1 MRAEIRV
8 ELKADKITETAETL
22 TRRIDER
29 FTQSGLGAIAQ
40 TIQMISAE
48 ASGRIEELSRPMWS
62 LRLSALG
69 IGVVTFVVL
78 AYLMMGGVDL
88 SHFTRPKTF
97 TNFISVVEPS
107 LGSIVFL
114 TAYVVFLKTIEQR
127 HKERRVL
134 EHLNRLRSLAHVI
147 DMHQLTKDPE
157 RLLITGPD
165 TASSPK
171 RELTP
176 FLLGRYLDYSSEM
189 LSLLSKI
196 GALWA
201 QAFPEPRIL
210 TAVDEI
216 EMLTSGL
223 SRKIWQK
230 VMVLES
236 VIEALN
242 QSKGPTESSSD
253 VERSDVSMDT

>member
-1 MRAEIRV
+1 MSEVKQEIRV
-8 ELKADKITETAETL
+8 ELRADKIADTAEML
-22 TRRIDER
+22 TRRIEER
-29 FTQSGLGAIAQ
+29 FPQSGLGAIAE
-40 TIQMISAE
+40 TIHMISE
-48 ASGRIEELSRPMWS
+48 ETSGRVEVLRRPMWT
-62 LRLSALG
+62 LRFTSIG

-78 AYLMMGGVDL
+78 TYLMMGGVDL
-88 SHFTRPKTF
+88 SHFTRPKSF

-134 EHLNRLRSLAHVI
+134 EHINRLRSLAHVI

-157 RLLITGPD
+157 RLLISGPD

-176 FLLGRYLDYSSEM
+176 FLLGRYLDYGTEM
-189 LSLLSKI
+189 LALLSKV

-216 EMLTSGL
+216 EMLTNGL

-230 VMVLES
+230 LMVLES
-236 VIEALN
+236 VVEALN
-242 QSKGPTESSSD
+242 RVHEH
-253 VERSDVSMDT
+253 EE

>member
-1 MRAEIRV
+1 MSQLKSELGV
-8 ELKADKITETAETL
+8 ELRADKIADTAETL

-29 FTQSGLGAIAQ
+29 FVQSGLGRIAH
-40 TIQMISAE
+40 TIHGIANETSANID
-48 ASGRIEELSRPMWS
+48 ALQKPMWS
-62 LRLSALG
+62 LRIGSFG
-69 IGVVTFVVL
+69 IGFLSFVIL
-78 AYLMMGGVDL
+78 TYLMMGGIDL

-127 HKERRVL
+127 HKERRIL
-134 EHLNRLRSLAHVI
+134 QYLNQLRSLAHVI

-157 RLLITGPD
+157 RLLILGPD

-189 LSLLSKI
+189 LALLSKVS
-196 GALWA
+196 ALWA
-201 QAFPEPRIL
+201 QAFPEPRVL

-230 VMVLES
+230 LMVLDSVVES
-236 VIEALN
+236 IH
-242 QSKGPTESSSD
+242 QSQDTE
-253 VERSDVSMDT
+253 E